1 LAHIHS
7 PLVAFSDPSQTFL
20 CSSARNCPWLN
31 CAIGRGCGGL
41 LGRPTKGPKSAHD
54 HSATGQH
61 SPHREQTQYVKS
73 TCTVAWWRNHRRPS
87 VGRRD
92 VGWAQK
98 QQQRAGDSSTYT
110 TQMKPLRRGA
120 ARPADCS
127 EMTPQRTT
135 TVMWLAGHSTRRRG
149 PGAPFLCKTEPR
161 RKAEEGSHRLGTA
174 SAKRRL
180 LCFSSSDKGTSEG

>member
-1 LAHIHS
+1 
-7 PLVAFSDPSQTFL
+7 
-20 CSSARNCPWLN
+20 
-31 CAIGRGCGGL
+31 
-41 LGRPTKGPKSAHD
+41 
-54 HSATGQH
+54 
-61 SPHREQTQYVKS
+61 
-73 TCTVAWWRNHRRPS
+73 
-87 VGRRD
+87 

-98 QQQRAGDSSTYT
+98 QQQWAGDSSTYS

-161 RKAEEGSHRLGTA
+161 RKAKEGSHRRGGNGSVVARNGFSKTMAPVLLLLRQRDKWRVRVQPVCRLKGNRWTKGISLVRRRRSAPDKESRQATSAQGAKQEGKEEA
-174 SAKRRL
+174 S
-180 LCFSSSDKGTSEG
+180 CGGP